1 MNENTNPSTAQGKSE
16 VINVPNIISAS
27 RLILAVIII
36 ALIPLEHYFAAMIV
50 FVIAAGTDWVDGWW
64 ARKFDQVTQV
74 GRILDSFCDKIIIL
88 GTFILLAEAMV
99 QYGFPWYAR
108 ITGWMATVVF
118 GREMLVTALR
128 SFIENAGGDFS
139 AKMAGKIKFVLQCVA
154 ATVCLWAL
162 HVKSGGAEISS
173 GLNAVLIGSIW
184 LALISTIYSG
194 AGYVIAAAKFIA
206 AANRST
212 EVEDANGL

>member
-1 MNENTNPSTAQGKSE
+1 MENSKSATASGKSE

-27 RLILAVIII
+27 RLLLAVVII
-36 ALIPLEHYFAAMIV
+36 ALIPLGYYFAAMIV

-74 GRILDSFCDKIIIL
+74 GRILDSFCDKVIIL

-99 QYGFPWYAR
+99 QFDFPWYAR
-108 ITGWMATVVF
+108 VTGWMATVIF

-139 AKMAGKIKFVLQCVA
+139 AKMAGKVKFVLQCVA

-162 HVKSGGAEISS
+162 SVHSGGQEISG
-173 GLNAVLIGSIW
+173 GLQGVLIASIW

-194 AGYVIAAAKFIA
+194 AGYVNAAAKFIA
-206 AANRST
+206 NASRSNEQEGST
-212 EVEDANGL
+212 DA

>member
-1 MNENTNPSTAQGKSE
+1 M
-16 VINVPNIISAS
+16 
-27 RLILAVIII
+27 
-36 ALIPLEHYFAAMIV
+36 
-50 FVIAAGTDWVDGWW
+50 IAAGTDWVDGWW

-99 QYGFPWYAR
+99 QVQYDFPWYAR
-108 ITGWMATVVF
+108 VTGWMATVVF

-162 HVKSGGAEISS
+162 SVKSGGQEISS
-173 GLNAVLIGSIW
+173 GLNAVLIGSVW

-194 AGYVIAAAKFIA
+194 AGYVNAAAKFIA
-206 AANRST
+206 DANRSPEST
-212 EVEDANGL
+212 ESNDA